1 MREDVCRFSRLYL
14 LPSSFGSFMVPIGFS
29 TYATQDVDVFDALPR
44 IRAIGYDAIEIA
56 IGDAWPT
63 APHKLDRKTRRRL
76 ADTVRDLGFPPPVLF
91 GPVSTCAR
99 NGERGGVLAR
109 FIENC
114 VLARDLN
121 FNGGPAI
128 VTTTVSGPLT
138 RWETDRDAVAADLME
153 LADLAAEHHVI
164 LAVEPHVGAILDTP
178 EKAAWLME
186 NTRHPHL
193 KIHFDHSH
201 FHVQGIGLRHA
212 AGLCLPDTVHIH
224 IKDGYMKDGAVT
236 FLLPGE
242 GSLDLIEYFRTLLDA
257 GTEVP
262 VGAEVSAMIWSRPD
276 YDPWHAADF
285 CYRAL
290 SAARRKAVAALS
302 ARP

>member
-1 MREDVCRFSRLYL
+1 
-14 LPSSFGSFMVPIGFS
+14 MVPIGFS
-29 TYATQDVDVFDALPR
+29 TYATPEVDVFEALPR

-63 APHKLDRKTRRRL
+63 APHKLNRKTRRSL
-76 ADTVRDLGFPPPVLF
+76 AGTVRDLGFPPPVLF

-99 NGERGGVLAR
+99 GSERGAVLAR

-114 VLARDLN
+114 VLAEDLN
-121 FNGGPAI
+121 FDDEPSVI
-128 VTTTVSGPLT
+128 TTTVSGPLT
-138 RWETDRDAVAADLME
+138 RWETDRGAVAADLVE

-201 FHVQGIGLRHA
+201 FHVQGIDLRRA
-212 AGLCLPDTVHIH
+212 ADLCLPHTVHIH

-242 GSLDLIEYFRTLLDA
+242 GSLDLVEYFKILRDA
-257 GTEVP
+257 GTEVS
-262 VGAEVSAMIWSRPD
+262 VGAEVSAMIWSRPG
-276 YDPWHAADF
+276 YDPWHAAEF

-290 SAARRKAVAALS
+290 DSARRQAVVETS
-302 ARP
+302 GER

>member
-1 MREDVCRFSRLYL
+1 MI
-14 LPSSFGSFMVPIGFS
+14 PIGFS
-29 TYATQDVDVFDALPR
+29 TYATQKVDVFEALPR

-63 APHKLDRKTRRRL
+63 APHKLNRNTRRRL
-76 ADTVRDLGFPPPVLF
+76 AETLRDLGFPPPALF

-99 NGERGGVLAR
+99 DSDRQVMRAGFVRNCILA
-109 FIENC
+109 E
-114 VLARDLN
+114 DLN
-121 FNGGPAI
+121 FGGNPAI
-128 VTTTVSGPLT
+128 ITTTVSGPLT
-138 RWETDRDAVAADLME
+138 NWNTDREAVAADLME

-186 NTRHPHL
+186 NTGHPNL

-201 FHVQGIGLRHA
+201 FHVQDIDLRHA
-212 AGLCLPDTVHIH
+212 ADLCLPDTVHIH

-242 GSLDLIEYFRTLLDA
+242 GSLDLIEYFKTLLDA

-262 VGAEVSAMIWSRPD
+262 VGAEVSAMIWSRPG
-276 YDPWHAADF
+276 YDPWQAADF
-285 CYRAL
+285 CYRTLA
-290 SAARRKAVAALS
+290 S
-302 ARP
+302 AREQAIVESSTPD

>member
-1 MREDVCRFSRLYL
+1 MI
-14 LPSSFGSFMVPIGFS
+14 PIGFS
-29 TYATQDVDVFDALPR
+29 TYATQKVDVFEALPR

-63 APHKLDRKTRRRL
+63 APRKLNWNTRRKL
-76 ADTVRDLGFPPPVLF
+76 ADTLRDLGFPPPALF

-99 NGERGGVLAR
+99 DSDRQAMRAGFVRNCILA
-109 FIENC
+109 E
-114 VLARDLN
+114 DLN
-121 FNGGPAI
+121 FGGNPAI
-128 VTTTVSGPLT
+128 ITTTVSGPLT
-138 RWETDRDAVAADLME
+138 NWNTDREAVAADLME

-178 EKAAWLME
+178 EKAAGLME
-186 NTRHPHL
+186 NTGHPNL

-201 FHVQGIGLRHA
+201 FHVQGIDLRHA
-212 AGLCLPDTVHIH
+212 ADLCLPDTVHIH

-242 GSLDLIEYFRTLLDA
+242 GSLDLIEYFKTLLDA

-262 VGAEVSAMIWSRPD
+262 VGAEVSAMIWSRPG
-276 YDPWHAADF
+276 YDPWQAADF
-285 CYRAL
+285 CYRTLAF
-290 SAARRKAVAALS
+290 AREQAIVES
-302 ARP
+302 STPD

>member
-1 MREDVCRFSRLYL
+1 MI
-14 LPSSFGSFMVPIGFS
+14 PIGFS
-29 TYATQDVDVFDALPR
+29 TYATQKVDVFEALPR

-63 APHKLDRKTRRRL
+63 APRKLNRNTRRRL
-76 ADTVRDLGFPPPVLF
+76 ADTLRDLGFPPPALF

-99 NGERGGVLAR
+99 DRDRQAMRAGFVRNCILA
-109 FIENC
+109 E
-114 VLARDLN
+114 DLN
-121 FNGGPAI
+121 FGGNPAI
-128 VTTTVSGPLT
+128 ITTTVSGPLT
-138 RWETDRDAVAADLME
+138 NWNTDRDAVAADLME

-186 NTRHPHL
+186 NTRHPNL

-201 FHVQGIGLRHA
+201 FHVQGIDLRHA
-212 AGLCLPDTVHIH
+212 ADLCLPDTVHIH

-242 GSLDLIEYFRTLLDA
+242 GSLDLIEYFTTLLDA
-257 GTEVP
+257 GIEVP
-262 VGAEVSAMIWSRPD
+262 VGAEVSAMIWSRTG
-276 YDPWHAADF
+276 YDPWLAAES

-290 SAARRKAVAALS
+290 ASARRRAVVVS
-302 ARP
+302 STC

>member
-1 MREDVCRFSRLYL
+1 M
-14 LPSSFGSFMVPIGFS
+14 
-29 TYATQDVDVFDALPR
+29 DVFEALPR

-63 APHKLDRKTRRRL
+63 APRKLNRNTNGARLAGHPAGSRIPATGPFRTRFPRAPGTVTGRLCEPVSCPKLHPRRRL
-76 ADTVRDLGFPPPVLF
+76 EFRRQ
-91 GPVSTCAR
+91 SR
-99 NGERGGVLAR
+99 S
-109 FIENC
+109 I
-114 VLARDLN
+114 
-121 FNGGPAI
+121 I
-128 VTTTVSGPLT
+128 TTTVSGPLT
-138 RWETDRDAVAADLME
+138 DWNTDRESVAADLIE

-186 NTRHPHL
+186 NTGHPNL

-201 FHVQGIGLRHA
+201 FHVQGIDLRHA
-212 AGLCLPDTVHIH
+212 ADLCLPDTVHIH
-224 IKDGYMKDGAVT
+224 VKDGYMNDGGVT

-242 GSLDLIEYFRTLLDA
+242 GSLDLNEYFKTLLDA

-262 VGAEVSAMIWSRPD
+262 VGAEVSAMIWSRPG
-276 YDPWHAADF
+276 YDPWQAADF

-290 SAARRKAVAALS
+290 AS
-302 ARP
+302 ARERAIVESSTPD

>member
-1 MREDVCRFSRLYL
+1 MI
-14 LPSSFGSFMVPIGFS
+14 PIGFS
-29 TYATQDVDVFDALPR
+29 TYATQKVDVFDALPR

-63 APHKLDRKTRRRL
+63 APHKLNRNTRRRL
-76 ADTVRDLGFPPPVLF
+76 AETLRDLGFPPPALF

-99 NGERGGVLAR
+99 DSDRQVMRAGFVRNCILA
-109 FIENC
+109 E
-114 VLARDLN
+114 DLN
-121 FNGGPAI
+121 FGGNPAI
-128 VTTTVSGPLT
+128 ITTTVSGPLT
-138 RWETDRDAVAADLME
+138 NWNTDREAVAADLME

-186 NTRHPHL
+186 NTGHSNL

-201 FHVQGIGLRHA
+201 FHVQGIDLRHA
-212 AGLCLPDTVHIH
+212 ADLCLPDTVHIH
-224 IKDGYMKDGAVT
+224 IKDGYMNDGTVT

-242 GSLDLIEYFRTLLDA
+242 GSLDLNEYFKTLLDA

-262 VGAEVSAMIWSRPD
+262 VGAEVSAMIWSRTG
-276 YDPWHAADF
+276 YDPWQAADF

-290 SAARRKAVAALS
+290 AS
-302 ARP
+302 AREQAIVESSTPD